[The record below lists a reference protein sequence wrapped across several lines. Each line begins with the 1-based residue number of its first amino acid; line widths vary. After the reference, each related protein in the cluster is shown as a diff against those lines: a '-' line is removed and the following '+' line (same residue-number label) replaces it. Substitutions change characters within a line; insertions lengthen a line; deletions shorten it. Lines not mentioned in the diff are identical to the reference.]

1 MSDRMFGMNKW
12 MKVLA
17 YTVLGIYT
25 VVVAYPILFMFFT
38 SFKSNKE
45 FFVNLFGLPQNVEI
59 MNYAKAWSVGKLG
72 TYFGN
77 SVVVTEGQP
86 DHGCIYGIQLYPWYC
101 DLHLPLFHD
110 EQDASDGRK
119 NQPDSALY
127 CMADS
132 IFHVYH

>member
-17 YTVLGIYT
+17 YTVLGLYT

-72 TYFGN
+72 FRSGYHDCFTAWRICAGEIIY
-77 SVVVTEGQP
+77 TEGKP
-86 DHGCIYGIQLYPWYC
+86 DHGCVYG
-101 DLHLPLFHD
+101 
-110 EQDASDGRK
+110 
-119 NQPDSALY
+119 
-127 CMADS
+127 
-132 IFHVYH
+132 V